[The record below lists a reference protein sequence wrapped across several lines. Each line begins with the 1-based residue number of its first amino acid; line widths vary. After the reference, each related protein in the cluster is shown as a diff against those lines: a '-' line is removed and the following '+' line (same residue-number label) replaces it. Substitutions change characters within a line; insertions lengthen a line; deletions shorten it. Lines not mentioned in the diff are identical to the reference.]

1 MHRLN
6 TSAGKALW
14 RKRRRPPL
22 PAHRLPGVQKC
33 RLQEVQPE
41 AQDHR
46 RLRPDPPP
54 AEVRQES
61 HRSEGE
67 VGETHLV
74 LELRPVRLPTEAL
87 GVALVE
93 YEVPQEGQKPD
104 EADGGGRGYRQGGGG
119 VRQTRESHPQPES
132 ARDQLQDVQHPRDHF
147 VSAPSL
153 SDTFDGRADQRTIL
167 ATSTKSDTSC

>member
-14 RKRRRPPL
+14 RKRRRPPP

-46 RLRPDPPP
+46 CLRPDPPP

-67 VGETHLV
+67 VGEPHLV
-74 LELRPVRLPTEAL
+74 LELRAARLPTEAL
-87 GVALVE
+87 GVALVK
-93 YEVPQEGQKPD
+93 YEVPNEGQQPD
-104 EADGGGRGYRQGGGG
+104 EADSSRSNDPQSGGGIG
-119 VRQTRESHPQPES
+119 
-132 ARDQLQDVQHPRDHF
+132 
-147 VSAPSL
+147 
-153 SDTFDGRADQRTIL
+153 
-167 ATSTKSDTSC
+167 